1 MIFVKL
7 MGGLGNQMF
16 QYAFSREL
24 AYIYGEKVYYDID
37 SYSSDKQRSLA
48 LYNLSVNELPNWRE
62 ILTDSER
69 NSILREQKIYRVLQ
83 RSMRALHHND
93 RVGERLYNR
102 YLRRGRYYN
111 FDPYFYTLPKLG
123 DDNKFAYGYFQGEPY
138 FQDVISEI
146 RRSFEI
152 SQPIEDEKDLLLRIQ
167 SCNSICIHLR
177 VGDYKDAKNK
187 RFDVLTPEY
196 VKRGIDYIKDHVDNP
211 VFFVFTNDP
220 KAVKEQYRISGALYI
235 NGYKDYQDMR
245 LMRACKH
252 FVISNSTFSWWSSY
266 LSDNPNKIVIVP
278 KKWRN
283 NQEADPALMNTAGFN
298 YIKL

>member
-69 NSILREQKIYRVLQ
+69 NRILREQKIYRVLQ

-102 YLRRGRYYN
+102 Y
-111 FDPYFYTLPKLG
+111 
-123 DDNKFAYGYFQGEPY
+123 
-138 FQDVISEI
+138 
-146 RRSFEI
+146 
-152 SQPIEDEKDLLLRIQ
+152 
-167 SCNSICIHLR
+167 
-177 VGDYKDAKNK
+177 
-187 RFDVLTPEY
+187 
-196 VKRGIDYIKDHVDNP
+196 
-211 VFFVFTNDP
+211 FTH
-220 KAVKEQYRISGALYI
+220 YR
-235 NGYKDYQDMR
+235 N
-245 LMRACKH
+245 
-252 FVISNSTFSWWSSY
+252 
-266 LSDNPNKIVIVP
+266 
-278 KKWRN
+278 
-283 NQEADPALMNTAGFN
+283 
-298 YIKL
+298 